1 MSNQQEQSTAQG
13 ESAIREGLL
22 LLTQQQSSDA
32 VEESNGKVFWATYS
46 ADVVG
51 TTGELLVDLDCAG
64 GVKLRFQ
71 GVHNT
76 VGIVGKVW
84 GTGPG
89 VLMVDPES
97 LYGKEV
103 DYVFATTP
111 SFLVTVSNVTWI
123 STGNMTGVG
132 AGITTIPPSIGR
144 GKFTKR
150 T

>member
-1 MSNQQEQSTAQG
+1 MSSQKEQAIEQD

-22 LLTQQQSSDA
+22 LLTQQQSNDA
-32 VEESNGKVFWATYS
+32 AEESNGRVFWATYS

-51 TTGELLVDLDCAG
+51 TTGQLLVDLDCVG

-76 VGIVGKVW
+76 AGIVGKVW

-111 SFLVTVSNVTWI
+111 GLFVTISNVTWI

-132 AGITTIPPSIGR
+132 AGMTTIPPSIGR